1 MQTTIHSKNQFL
13 INFMGFV
20 YYFTSSLHIFCQNNT
35 NCLLKKY
42 PTFHFLLIEIPDTAF
57 KFYHTFLIKRIIK
70 IIVNFSRSLSMTHRL
85 LSYTIVS
92 TYIVWSKN
100 SQFFPI
106 HFIHLVYVL
115 NTRYVVVGRAKCIV
129 GNFTKQYRLDGL
141 AFGLATIAIPFSPAG
156 ARLRVA

>member
-1 MQTTIHSKNQFL
+1 
-13 INFMGFV
+13 MGFI
-20 YYFTSSLHIFCQNNT
+20 YYFTSSL
-35 NCLLKKY
+35 LSKWYKSSAKKVFTIL
-42 PTFHFLLIEIPDTAF
+42 PTFRFLLSEIPDTAF
-57 KFYHTFLIKRIIK
+57 KFYHTYLIKRIK
-70 IIVNFSRSLSMTHRL
+70 IIVNFSRSLSMTYRL
-85 LSYTIVS
+85 LSYTIAS

-106 HFIHLVYVL
+106 YSIHLVYVL

-129 GNFTKQYRLDGL
+129 GNFTMQYRLDGL